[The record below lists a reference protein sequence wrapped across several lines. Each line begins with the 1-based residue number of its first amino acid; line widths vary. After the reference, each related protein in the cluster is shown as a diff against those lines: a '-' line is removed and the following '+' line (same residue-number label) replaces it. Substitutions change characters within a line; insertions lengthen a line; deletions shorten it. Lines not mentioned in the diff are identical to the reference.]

1 MDGIE
6 VPPHGRGG
14 IFDVARQD
22 RRDDRAALREAQ
34 VALGRLSRAA
44 PLTPNHR
51 SAHDFERLEQ
61 MDDSFLWVAV
71 AIA

>member
-6 VPPHGRGG
+6 MPPHGRGG

-22 RRDDRAALREAQ
+22 RRDDRDALREAS

-44 PLTPNHR
+44 PLTPKP
-51 SAHDFERLEQ
+51 SIGARL
-61 MDDSFLWVAV
+61 
-71 AIA
+71 